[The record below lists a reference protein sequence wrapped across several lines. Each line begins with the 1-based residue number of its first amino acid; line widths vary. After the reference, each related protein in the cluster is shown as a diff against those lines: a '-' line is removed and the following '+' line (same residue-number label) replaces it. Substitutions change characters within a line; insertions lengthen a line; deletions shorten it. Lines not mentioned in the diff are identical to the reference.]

1 MKLIVIYMKKVVRTL
16 TAIVLTAAMA
26 APITASAATIESGSQ
41 QTVSGANVS
50 SQQTAETKVNLNAEA
65 MYIVTI
71 PATIELKQVDDTA
84 IYQGNG
90 EITANRVHLDEGKK
104 LQVTL
109 ESDFQLDAELG
120 DSLTYEAAT
129 DANFDQKIQTGG
141 VVGHF
146 AASTGSAADDPLSIY
161 FRTTQ
166 ELTYAGNYSDK
177 VTFSF
182 KEVNND

>member
-1 MKLIVIYMKKVVRTL
+1 MKNKKVARTL
-16 TAIVLTAAMA
+16 TAIALTAAMA
-26 APITASAATIESGSQ
+26 APITASAATITGDIPSKVTGGD
-41 QTVSGANVS
+41 V
-50 SQQTAETKVNLNAEA
+50 QTAQSGKTDLNLNAEA